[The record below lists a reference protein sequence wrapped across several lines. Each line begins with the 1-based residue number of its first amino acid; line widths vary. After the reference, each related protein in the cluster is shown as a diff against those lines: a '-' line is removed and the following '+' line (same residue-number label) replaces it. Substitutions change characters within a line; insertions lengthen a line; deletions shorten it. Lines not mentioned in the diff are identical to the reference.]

1 MSVSPSFLEDFVLKE
16 MSNGRLMEP
25 LAKLD
30 RRTSD
35 LVLPRFEGNFTFKY
49 FTGFHRESSLE
60 NLAFL
65 SWYLNDTWRPLVQL
79 WLGEQ
84 LRYVNSDCRMK
95 VKLLLSH
102 RSIAICYFAEQVS
115 FRSLKGNI
123 VTLWKNLLEN
133 LRLRFK
139 KDREPRRK
147 VRRRGYDDHG
157 SLRPSH
163 KWLPRSDFSLTEE
176 QNLLEEDR
184 ETDESTIQILEGWF
198 S

>member
-1 MSVSPSFLEDFVLKE
+1 MSVSPSFLEDFVLQEVEKGSLCE
-16 MSNGRLMEP
+16 S

-35 LVLPRFEGNFTFKY
+35 LVLPRFEGKFSFRK

-60 NLAFL
+60 SLAFL
-65 SWYLNDTWRPLVQL
+65 SWYLNDTWRPMVQL

-84 LRYVNSDCRMK
+84 LRFVNSDCRMK

-102 RSIAICYFAEQVS
+102 RSIALCYLAEQVS
-115 FRSLKGNI
+115 FRSLKGNL
-123 VTLWKNLLEN
+123 VTLWKNVLDN
-133 LRLRFK
+133 LRLVFK

-147 VRRRGYDDHG
+147 IRRRGYDDHG

-163 KWLPRSDFSLTEE
+163 KWLPKSDFSFTEE
-176 QNLLEEDR
+176 QNALEEDR
-184 ETDESTIQILEGWF
+184 ETDESTVQILEGWF